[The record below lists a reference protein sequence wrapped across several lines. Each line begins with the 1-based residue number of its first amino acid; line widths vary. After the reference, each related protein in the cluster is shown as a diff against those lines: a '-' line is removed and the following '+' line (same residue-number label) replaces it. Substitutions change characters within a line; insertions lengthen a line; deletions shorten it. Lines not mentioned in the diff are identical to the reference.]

1 VADRLCAVAGK
12 AMIQDSLDM
21 PGFASTFVAGR
32 SFKKVNGGETMKKL
46 AVFLALAVMVS
57 LGACSRGEDLN
68 DKITVGTWRVSYIS
82 LNGDES
88 TSLFYG
94 YVFTFAPDGSAK
106 VTRPNLPDATGTWNG
121 HDNDSRLDLDF
132 STTGLIQRV
141 VKDWVVDDVKSDEIF
156 LHESGYPLNQLEFVR
171 I

>member
-1 VADRLCAVAGK
+1 MKR
-12 AMIQDSLDM
+12 
-21 PGFASTFVAGR
+21 
-32 SFKKVNGGETMKKL
+32 NGGEIMKKL
-46 AVFLALAVMVS
+46 AVFLALVVLVS
-57 LGACSRGEDLN
+57 LGACNRGEDIN

-94 YVFTFAPDGSAK
+94 YVFTFSPDGSVK
-106 VTRPNLPDATGTWNG
+106 VTRPNLPDAIGTWNG
-121 HDNDSRLDLDF
+121 HDRNSRFDLDF
-132 STTGLIQRV
+132 SATGLIQRV
-141 VKDWVVDDVKSDEIF
+141 VSDWVVDDVKSDEIL